1 MIKVYKV
8 TAKDSNIV
16 TLFVYDGNK
25 NLLMDSPDVE
35 VLDDFLDLLNLGLS
49 DSPQITDL
57 ETISIE
63 KYSLEVSIKTKGFMK
78 LDELPKYVKQV
89 KGIVVEGAE
98 EPYARVEV
106 LCYVHVGNQEI
117 TFYKPLVQSEYFNHP
132 FNLLDGREFD
142 NLPPFKLFL

>member
-1 MIKVYKV
+1 
-8 TAKDSNIV
+8 
-16 TLFVYDGNK
+16 
-25 NLLMDSPDVE
+25 MDSPDVE

-89 KGIVVEGAE
+89 KGDCSRGS
-98 EPYARVEV
+98 RRT
-106 LCYVHVGNQEI
+106 LCKSRGFMLC
-117 TFYKPLVQSEYFNHP
+117 TC
-132 FNLLDGREFD
+132 R
-142 NLPPFKLFL
+142 

>member
-1 MIKVYKV
+1 
-8 TAKDSNIV
+8 
-16 TLFVYDGNK
+16 
-25 NLLMDSPDVE
+25 MDSPDVE

-117 TFYKPLVQSEYFNHP
+117 TFYKTACTV
-132 FNLLDGREFD
+132 
-142 NLPPFKLFL
+142 

>member
-89 KGIVVEGAE
+89 KGIVVE
-98 EPYARVEV
+98 
-106 LCYVHVGNQEI
+106 
-117 TFYKPLVQSEYFNHP
+117 
-132 FNLLDGREFD
+132 
-142 NLPPFKLFL
+142 